1 MNQTRTAELKRQ
13 ALVEATFLTLAEK
26 GIDKTRLADIARTA
40 GVAPSLLSYYFARKD
55 DLLLEATRYSI
66 DGFHAEQVAAMQ
78 QASDPMRRLEIAVG
92 CAIPSGPDD
101 PAWIV
106 LYEFWT
112 KAIHN
117 SALRSLAD
125 LIHSRTQ
132 ALFEQVI
139 DDGCATGR
147 FHPVSSPATIAR
159 TVISMIDGLTLQ
171 VVLRYRN
178 MDGAAVERIA
188 IEYLQQALRIDG
200 GVER

>member
-1 MNQTRTAELKRQ
+1 MNQTRTAESKRQ
-13 ALVEATFLTLAEK
+13 ALVEAAFRTLAEK
-26 GIDKTRLADIARTA
+26 GFDNTRLADIARTA
-40 GVAPSLLSYYFARKD
+40 GVAPSLLSYYFSHKD

-66 DGFHAEQVAAMQ
+66 DGFYTEQVEAMQ
-78 QASDPMRRLEIAVG
+78 QAADPMRRLEIAVG

-132 ALFEQVI
+132 ALFVQVI
-139 DDGCATGR
+139 DEGCVSGR
-147 FHPVSSPATIAR
+147 FRPVSSPATIAQ

-188 IEYLQQALRIDG
+188 VEYLHQALGING

>member
-1 MNQTRTAELKRQ
+1 MNQMRTPEAKRQ
-13 ALVEATFLTLAEK
+13 ALVEAAFRTLAKK
-26 GIDKTRLADIARTA
+26 GIDNTRLADIARTA
-40 GVAPSLLSYYFARKD
+40 GVAPSLLSYYFSRKD

-66 DGFHAEQVAAMQ
+66 DRFYAEQVEVMQ

-92 CAIPSGPDD
+92 CAMASGPDD
-101 PAWIV
+101 PSWIV

-125 LIHSRTQ
+125 LFYRRTQ
-132 ALFEQVI
+132 ALFVQVI

-147 FHPVSSPATIAR
+147 WHPVSSPATIAQ
-159 TVISMIDGLTLQ
+159 TVISIIDGLTLQ

-188 IEYLQQALRIDG
+188 IEYLHQALGVHG
-200 GVER
+200 GVEG